1 MKENKDKFLLERI
14 LESVDIIDEHLLG
27 FEFDSFEKDKKTYDA
42 VLMQLVNI
50 GEMVNRLSE
59 QFREKHSNLLWHQ
72 IIGMRNQIAHGYF
85 KIKPSEVWETTINDV
100 PELKKQIKEILLN
113 F

>member
-1 MKENKDKFLLERI
+1 
-14 LESVDIIDEHLLG
+14 
-27 FEFDSFEKDKKTYDA
+27 
-42 VLMQLVNI
+42 MQLVNI

-59 QFREKHSNLLWHQ
+59 QFREKHSSFLWHQ

-85 KIKPSEVWETTINDV
+85 EIKASEVWETTINDV
-100 PELKKQIKEILLN
+100 PELKKQIKAILLN